1 MESQTIQQMNNTN
14 TFINTVN
21 GVKLHQLDLNLLLA
35 LDALISLRSVTRAAE
50 KLFVS
55 QPAMSHSLNRLRT
68 FFDDPLLVRSPHGM
82 LPTQK
87 ALYLQQGVHQALSL
101 LQSHFS
107 QPEAFDPATSARRF
121 TLCTTDYVE
130 CVLIPPLV
138 KKLAEEAPNV
148 HIDITILREDIPEL
162 ALADG
167 EIDFLL
173 GFDEYMSIPSYL
185 CRETWLNEPLIGIL
199 RHDHPLQMDRLTL
212 SDLIA
217 LPHVFHAPLGNLGSP
232 MDDFLAERGLQRKI
246 SVHSQSYMAAA
257 AIVSN
262 TDHLFILPK
271 KVAAMM
277 AGYWPLKMVALPE
290 ELPGYHLNCI
300 WHPVQDSHPAL
311 HWLRDLMRSLIE
323 SDDAAPVF
331 AV

>member
-1 MESQTIQQMNNTN
+1 MNNTN
-14 TFINTVN
+14 AFINTVN
-21 GVKLHQLDLNLLLA
+21 DVKLHQLDLNLLLA
-35 LDALISLRSVTRAAE
+35 LDALVSLRSVTRAAE

-55 QPAMSHSLNRLRT
+55 QPAMSHSLNRLRA

-82 LPTQK
+82 QPTQK

-107 QPEAFDPATSARRF
+107 QPEAFDPATSVRRF

-138 KKLAEEAPNV
+138 KKLAVEAPNV

-173 GFDEYMSIPSYL
+173 GFDEYMTIPGYL

-199 RHDHPLQMDRLTL
+199 RHDHPMQNDQLTL
-212 SDLIA
+212 ADLID
-217 LPHVFHAPLGNLGSP
+217 LPHVFHAPLGNRGSP
-232 MDDFLAERGLQRKI
+232 MDDFLAARGLQRKV

-257 AIVSN
+257 AIVTH
-262 TDHLFILPK
+262 TDHLFILPQ

-277 AGYWPLKMVALPE
+277 AGHWPLKMVSLPQE
-290 ELPGYHLNCI
+290 FPGYHLNCI
-300 WHPVQDSHPAL
+300 WHPVQDSNPAL
-311 HWLRDLMRSLIE
+311 HWLRDLMRSLIASE
-323 SDDAAPVF
+323 
-331 AV
+331 

>member
-1 MESQTIQQMNNTN
+1 MNSMN
-14 TFINTVN
+14 TFINTAN
-21 GVKLHQLDLNLLLA
+21 SMELHKLDLNLLLA
-35 LDALISLRSVTRAAE
+35 LDALVSLRSVTRAAE

-68 FFDDPLLVRSPHGM
+68 FFDDPLLVRSPQGM
-82 LPTQK
+82 QPTQK

-107 QPEAFDPATSARRF
+107 QPEAFDPGTSVRHF

-138 KKLAEEAPNV
+138 KMLAVTAPGV
-148 HIDITILREDIPEL
+148 HIDIKILRETIPEL

-173 GFDEYMSIPSYL
+173 GFDEYMSVPSYL

-199 RHDHPLQMDRLTL
+199 RHDHPLQSDQLTL

-217 LPHVFHAPLGNLGSP
+217 LPHVFHSPLGHQGSP
-232 MDDFLAERGLQRKI
+232 MDDFLAERGMQRNI
-246 SVHSQSYMAAA
+246 SVNSQSYMSAA
-257 AIVSN
+257 AIVSH
-262 TDHLFILPK
+262 TDHLFILPQ

-277 AGYWPLKMVALPE
+277 AGYWPLKMVSLPKE
-290 ELPGYHLNCI
+290 CPGYHLNCI
-300 WHPVQDSHPAL
+300 WHPAQDSNPAL
-311 HWLRDLMRSLIE
+311 RWLRELMRSLIE
-323 SDDAAPVF
+323 THDPARRVMPPHYSPDE
-331 AV
+331 